1 MIRLCY
7 DGGAF
12 PLKGWSHACIID
24 IENARFSNSSI
35 YLTRAG
41 GFVANAYIE
50 YGLDKSSLYFYADR
64 TIDVM
69 EGDAYAIH
77 VNVLETELVKGPRV
91 IHVNGRDIGIGHSVL
106 WGENIG
112 SLHLIK
118 KCEIFEICIV
128 SRYYS
133 TPILTGV
140 PEEEKTKGEKMTQT
154 ELFDEL
160 EEYIGTTEAA
170 ELLGTA
176 RGTVDYLI
184 KSKMIPHTEVKT
196 PGGFVRYKMKR
207 GDVLTYREMRDGI
220 KQKYLDYVGEDK
232 KIPSRKRDVV
242 LDTEWE
248 IPIRRAIKIIEASV
262 FLSHNEKQVARDLKH
277 LIGVESEHDD

>member
-1 MIRLCY
+1 MSRLCY
-7 DGGAF
+7 DGDF
-12 PLKGWSHACIID
+12 FTIKGWPTPCIID
-24 IENARFSNSSI
+24 IENARFPNAI
-35 YLTRAG
+35 PLTKDG
-41 GFVANAYIE
+41 NFIAYACLE
-50 YGLDKSSLYFYADR
+50 YGPGKSSLYFYTDR
-64 TIDVM
+64 TIEM

-77 VNVLETELVKGPRV
+77 VNVLETELVKGPRI
-91 IHVNGRDIGIGHSVL
+91 IHVNGRNIGIAM
-106 WGENIG
+106 GENIG
-112 SLHLIK
+112 SLYLIK

-128 SRYYS
+128 SKYYPA
-133 TPILTGV
+133 PILTGV

-220 KQKYLDYVGEDK
+220 KQKYLDYVGEDH
-232 KIPSRKRDVV
+232 KIPARKREDDESTILFGTGV
-242 LDTEWE
+242 
-248 IPIRRAIKIIEASV
+248 IPTMQQAISIINASV
-262 FLSHNEKQVARDLKH
+262 FLTHSEKQVARDLQNALDEALK
-277 LIGVESEHDD
+277 